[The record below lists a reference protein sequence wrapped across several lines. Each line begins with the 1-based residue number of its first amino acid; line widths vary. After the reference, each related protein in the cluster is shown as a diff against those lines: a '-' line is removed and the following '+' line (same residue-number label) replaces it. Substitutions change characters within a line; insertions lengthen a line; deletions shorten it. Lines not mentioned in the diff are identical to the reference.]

1 MQKVISINEFE
12 KTVNSIDDIEE
23 PIIIKRENKEDLVVI
38 SLAEYKKSLFLTELS
53 SKLAESEE
61 HIKMDKYIVLNLY
74 LRSYEINM
82 DIRKLFRIIKVP
94 NSFYF
99 IIYSHIL

>member
-38 SLAEYKKSLFLTELS
+38 SLAEYKNGQVHS
-53 SKLAESEE
+53 AESVFKELR
-61 HIKMDKYIVLNLY
+61 DKYGY
-74 LRSYEINM
+74 
-82 DIRKLFRIIKVP
+82 
-94 NSFYF
+94 
-99 IIYSHIL
+99 

>member
-53 SKLAESEE
+53 HPAPLLLLQCIQSE
-61 HIKMDKYIVLNLY
+61 NT
-74 LRSYEINM
+74 RSSI
-82 DIRKLFRIIKVP
+82 
-94 NSFYF
+94 
-99 IIYSHIL
+99 SHILLVTADADSITVFQNGFFAVL

>member
-61 HIKMDKYIVLNLY
+61 QYENGQVHSAESVFKGLRDKW
-74 LRSYEINM
+74 
-82 DIRKLFRIIKVP
+82 
-94 NSFYF
+94 
-99 IIYSHIL
+99 ILKNTT

>member
-1 MQKVISINEFE
+1 MKKVISINEFE

-23 PIIIKRENKEDLVVI
+23 PIIIKRQNKEDLVVI

-61 HIKMDKYIVLNLY
+61 QYKNGQVHSAESVFKELRDKYGY
-74 LRSYEINM
+74 
-82 DIRKLFRIIKVP
+82 
-94 NSFYF
+94 
-99 IIYSHIL
+99 

>member
-1 MQKVISINEFE
+1 MQKVISINEFK

-61 HIKMDKYIVLNLY
+61 QYKNGQVHSAESVFKGLRDKYGY
-74 LRSYEINM
+74 
-82 DIRKLFRIIKVP
+82 
-94 NSFYF
+94 
-99 IIYSHIL
+99 

>member
-61 HIKMDKYIVLNLY
+61 KNIDVYA
-74 LRSYEINM
+74 RS
-82 DIRKLFRIIKVP
+82 
-94 NSFYF
+94 
-99 IIYSHIL
+99 

>member
-38 SLAEYKKSLFLTELS
+38 SLAEYKKSLFLTYS
-53 SKLAESEE
+53 
-61 HIKMDKYIVLNLY
+61 VF
-74 LRSYEINM
+74 
-82 DIRKLFRIIKVP
+82 LFYFFFIFSVID
-94 NSFYF
+94 NSFVVFY
-99 IIYSHIL
+99 

>member
-12 KTVNSIDDIEE
+12 KTLNSIDDIEE

-61 HIKMDKYIVLNLY
+61 QYKNCLLY
-74 LRSYEINM
+74 TSKCLDS
-82 DIRKLFRIIKVP
+82 RI
-94 NSFYF
+94 YAT
-99 IIYSHIL
+99 IYKAKTTYTN